1 MRRQYRG
8 RTDAMV
14 KSQEGEQ
21 GFWPSYAD
29 MMSAVALI
37 LFFLMLLS
45 YISNMITGNNLK
57 NTESQLEDT
66 RIQLVAREKELNELE
81 STLAV
86 TKQQVEDAASEL
98 QKVSED
104 LDEVKV
110 TLAAK
115 EEDLAA
121 QDKLLADQ
129 KALLDNQK
137 NQLDDQKS
145 QLESQRSV
153 LSDQEKKLAEQ
164 QALIGEQEEY
174 LSAATEEI
182 LELRGQMETIVGVRK
197 SVLEQIRDSVV
208 QVMGDSSKV
217 KIDNGNIVFNEGVF
231 FDVGSYAIK
240 PGAGEMLSQ
249 LSKVFERFLADENN
263 LQYVDSIV
271 ISGHADSTG
280 NAQDNRTLSS
290 NRANAVLGYL
300 LESGGYGLQR
310 YSSCFCAAG
319 YGDTRPVA
327 SNDTEEGRAQNRRI
341 EISIVLKDDSIMNIV
356 NNYLEL
362 DLPAAA
368 QAEAQG

>member
-137 NQLDDQKS
+137 S

-240 PGAGEMLSQ
+240 PGAGEMLGQ
-249 LSKVFERFLADENN
+249 LSRVFERFLADENN

-356 NNYLEL
+356 NDYLEL

-368 QAEAQG
+368 QAQG

>member
-1 MRRQYRG
+1 MRRQFKG
-8 RTDAMV
+8 RSDAMV
-14 KSQEGEQ
+14 RSSEGEQ

-57 NTESQLEDT
+57 NTELQLEDT

-98 QKVSED
+98 EKVSED

-129 KALLDNQK
+129 KALLDN
-137 NQLDDQKS
+137 QKS

-240 PGAGEMLSQ
+240 PGAGEMLGQ
-249 LSKVFERFLADENN
+249 LSRVFERFLADENN

-341 EISIVLKDDSIMNIV
+341 EISIVLKDDSIMDIV
-356 NNYLEL
+356 NDYLEL

-368 QAEAQG
+368 QAEVQG

>member
-137 NQLDDQKS
+137 NQL
-145 QLESQRSV
+145 ESQRSV

-249 LSKVFERFLADENN
+249 LSRVFERFLADENN

-280 NAQDNRTLSS
+280 NPQDNRTLSS

-327 SNDTEEGRAQNRRI
+327 TNDTEEGRAQNRRI
-341 EISIVLKDDSIMNIV
+341 EISIVLKDDSIMTIV

-362 DLPAAA
+362 DRPAAA
-368 QAEAQG
+368 QAEVQG

>member
-1 MRRQYRG
+1 MRRRYQG

-14 KSQEGEQ
+14 RSQEGEQ

-57 NTESQLEDT
+57 NTESQLEET
-66 RIQLVAREKELNELE
+66 RIQLVEREKELNELE

-98 QKVSED
+98 EKVSVD
-104 LDEVKV
+104 LDEVKL

-121 QDKLLADQ
+121 QDKLLAEQ
-129 KALLDNQK
+129 KT
-137 NQLDDQKS
+137 QLD
-145 QLESQRSV
+145 SQRSV

-174 LSAATEEI
+174 LPAATEEI

-231 FDVGSYAIK
+231 FDTGSYAIK

-249 LSKVFERFLADENN
+249 LSRVFERFLSDENN
-263 LQYVDSIV
+263 LQYVESIV

-280 NAQDNRTLSS
+280 NAQDNRTLST

-300 LESGGYGLQR
+300 LESGGAGLQR
-310 YSSCFCAAG
+310 YSSFFSASG

-341 EISIVLKDDSIMNIV
+341 EISIVLKDDSIMDIV

>member
-1 MRRQYRG
+1 MRRRYQG

-14 KSQEGEQ
+14 RSQEGEQ

-98 QKVSED
+98 EKVSED

-121 QDKLLADQ
+121 QDKLLAEQ
-129 KALLDNQK
+129 KT
-137 NQLDDQKS
+137 

-153 LSDQEKKLAEQ
+153 LSDQEKKLSEQ

-249 LSKVFERFLADENN
+249 LSRVFERFLSDENN
-263 LQYVDSIV
+263 LRYVDSIV

-300 LESGGYGLQR
+300 LESGGAGLQQYSR
-310 YSSCFCAAG
+310 YFSASG

>member
-1 MRRQYRG
+1 MRRGYSG
-8 RTDAMV
+8 RSDALV
-14 KSQEGEQ
+14 KSEQGEQ

-57 NTESQLEDT
+57 NTESQLEET
-66 RIQLVAREKELNELE
+66 RIQLVERERELNELE

-98 QKVSED
+98 EKVSVD
-104 LDEVKV
+104 LDEVKL

-121 QDKLLADQ
+121 QDKLLAEQ
-129 KALLDNQK
+129 KT
-137 NQLDDQKS
+137 QLD
-145 QLESQRSV
+145 SQRSV

-231 FDVGSYAIK
+231 FDTGSYAIK

-249 LSKVFERFLADENN
+249 LSRVFERFLSDENN
-263 LQYVDSIV
+263 LQYVESIV

-280 NAQDNRTLSS
+280 NAQDNRTLST

-300 LESGGYGLQR
+300 LESGGAGLQR
-310 YSSCFCAAG
+310 YSSFFSASG

-341 EISIVLKDDSIMNIV
+341 EISIVLKDDSIMDIV

>member
-129 KALLDNQK
+129 KALLDNR
-137 NQLDDQKS
+137 KS

-240 PGAGEMLSQ
+240 PGAGEMLGQ
-249 LSKVFERFLADENN
+249 LSRVFERFLADENN

-341 EISIVLKDDSIMNIV
+341 EISIVLKDDSIMDIV

-368 QAEAQG
+368 QAQG